1 MCQGVA
7 DIAQSVERIL
17 GKDEVPS
24 SNLGISSRK
33 TVYFMCTVFFFP
45 IIFPIIEEEK
55 SGNRENG
62 KIIITIRQFYIKII
76 NGNINIK
83 SPDNHYKLLCYIYHY
98 IYNN

>member
-33 TVYFMCTVFFFP
+33 TVYFMCAVFFFP

-55 SGNRENG
+55 SGNREIG
-62 KIIITIRQFYIKII
+62 KVIIMICQFYIKII
-76 NGNINIK
+76 NRNIIK
-83 SPDNHYKLLCYIYHY
+83 NKALITIISFYAIYI
-98 IYNN
+98 ISK